1 MANKKIEENM
11 LYDLADLFKLFGD
24 STRIKILY
32 TLYEKELSVSEIAEE
47 LKMTV
52 SAVSHQLR
60 VLKQGKLVKSKRD
73 GKQIYYSLDD
83 NHVKTI
89 IAMGREHIEE

>member
-47 LKMTV
+47 LKMTI

-60 VLKQGKLVKSKRD
+60 VLKQGKLVKFRRD
-73 GKQIYYSLDD
+73 GKQVYYSLDD
-83 NHVKTI
+83 DHVKTI